1 LKIIAIEGI
10 DKSGKASQCRMLKE
24 RLRAEG
30 VNVMQSEFHRYD
42 TPTGDLIMKW
52 LKKEYDVDQRTIEFI
67 MAADKQ
73 AQQQWFQQ
81 LEDSGVQVLILDRYL
96 LSQRC
101 YAIANGAT
109 ESDVDA
115 LHQYLRAPNMSIVI
129 DIPASVS
136 MARKGKHNDGNN
148 DRYESDH
155 DMLERAR
162 QLFLTP
168 FHGVRKSVIDANDK
182 TIEEIHEE
190 IYTIVSALL

>member
-81 LEDSGVQVLILDRYL
+81 LKDSGVQVLILDRYL

-109 ESDVDA
+109 NNDVDA
-115 LHQYLRAPNMSIVI
+115 LHKYLQPPDQSIVL
-129 DIPASVS
+129 DIPAAVS
-136 MARKGKHNDGNN
+136 MGRKGKHNDGNN

-168 FHGVRKSVIDANDK
+168 VDSLPSSFLNANNK